1 MTFSRP
7 YTSLPVL
14 SRYLVG
20 QFLIILLPVT
30 ATFVLLYVIVDL
42 FDRLDILLRH
52 QATLAASAR
61 YFLFKI
67 PLMLTQITP
76 PAVITSV
83 LLALGLL
90 SRRNEIVALRASGIS
105 LGQTAVPLLAVA
117 AGISVAALTWNE
129 TVVPYSSR
137 RFQQINN
144 VEIRKRALRGVLSER
159 EIWYH
164 GAAGFYNIDHVDRAR
179 GTVHGLMIYRLDD
192 AFHLQSVI
200 RVPHAAWRNGA
211 WVATGAVDFQMGD
224 ETFSETLIAPD
235 GLRLPET
242 LDDFLE
248 VQREPEELSFALLRQ
263 RIAALTRKGIDASH
277 FLVDLHLKLAL
288 PFASTVLA
296 VVGVPIAGRLRRHP
310 SIAGTV
316 GLGTAVG
323 FSYWVLLALANSLGQ
338 SGVLPPIVAA
348 WAANVFFLLLGVAL
362 FLFGD

>member
-1 MTFSRP
+1 MAPRP
-7 YTSLPVL
+7 YTPLPVL

-20 QFLIILLPVT
+20 QFLGILLPVT

-52 QATLAASAR
+52 QATVAATAR
-61 YFLFKI
+61 YFWFKI

-76 PAVITSV
+76 PAVITSM

-90 SRRNEIVALRASGIS
+90 SRRNEIIALRASGVS

-117 AGISVAALTWNE
+117 AGISVAAFIWNE

-137 RFQQINN
+137 RFQQVNN
-144 VEIRKRALRGVLSER
+144 VEIRKRTLRGVLSER

-179 GTVHGLMIYRLDD
+179 GIVYGLVIYRLDD
-192 AFHLQSVI
+192 GFRLQSVI
-200 RVPHAAWRNGA
+200 RVPRADWRDGA
-211 WVATGAVDFQMGD
+211 WVTMGTVQHQIGD
-224 ETFSETLIAPD
+224 ETFSETLIASD
-235 GLRLPET
+235 ALGLPET

-248 VQREPEELSFALLRQ
+248 VEREPEELSFSLLRQ

-288 PFASTVLA
+288 PFASAVLA
-296 VVGVPIAGRLRRHP
+296 CVGIPIAGRLRRHP
-310 SIAGTV
+310 SIAGIV

-323 FSYWVLLALANSLGQ
+323 FGYWVLLALANSLGQ

-348 WAANVFFLLLGVAL
+348 WAANVFFLLVGAAL
-362 FLFGD
+362 FLSGD